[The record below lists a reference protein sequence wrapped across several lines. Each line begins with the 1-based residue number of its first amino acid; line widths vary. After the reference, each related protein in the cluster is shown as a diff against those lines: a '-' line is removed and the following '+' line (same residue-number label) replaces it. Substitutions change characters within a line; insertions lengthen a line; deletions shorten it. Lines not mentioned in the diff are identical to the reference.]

1 MKFFV
6 IITVE
11 RVLLGQIPNKHI
23 TNPLYQRQVIAICT
37 STNSNQYLWVYSG
50 TQWTNH
56 IQHADAYPNRFRL
69 LNPLD
74 NRHSNRYPNPH
85 RNRYRNPHRN
95 RHHNRHD
102 GTVCLYAESRNHTCG
117 RHGDSLSGQNQ
128 SPSASKPND
137 NETMTLAFAFTN
149 VHGHRHRHHGPP
161 PATDCQS
168 TRAQ

>member
-1 MKFFV
+1 M
-6 IITVE
+6 
-11 RVLLGQIPNKHI
+11 RVRKICSKYNCEVANKHI

-85 RNRYRNPHRN
+85 RNRHRNPHSN
-95 RHHNRHD
+95 RHNNRHD
-102 GTVCLYAESRNHTCG
+102 GNVCLLYAESRDHTCG
-117 RHGDSLSGQNQ
+117 RHGDSLSGHNQ
-128 SPSASKPND
+128 SPSASKPNG
-137 NETMTLAFAFTN
+137 NEAMTLSIAFYQRPRT
-149 VHGHRHRHHGPP
+149 PP
-161 PATDCQS
+161 PAPPPETDCQS